1 MSEAP
6 VAHVDLDA
14 IRHNLARVRSRIGAG
29 TKILAAVK
37 ADGYG
42 HGLVPVSRA
51 LEAAGVAFFGVATPA
66 EAMALREAG
75 IRAGVLLLSPLR
87 DAATIARLVEA
98 DVSLTATDAASLD
111 AYARADAE
119 GRYLLHLKVDTGM
132 GRLGRPWRETAA
144 LAAAIDRRPDWVL
157 EGVWTHFA
165 ASDDADRTYTL
176 GQIEAYR
183 RALDALDADGLTP
196 PLRHAANSAAIVAY
210 PEAEFDMVRPGICL
224 YGYHSSDVVAAL
236 EPGLRPAMRLAA
248 PVTFVK
254 RVEAGTSVSYGN
266 LWRAPGATTVATV
279 RIGYADGYARSLSG
293 RAWVSVQGER
303 RPVVGRVCM
312 DQIMVDVGEID
323 VAPGD
328 EVTLWGPPGPDA
340 ESLAHA
346 IGTVSYELL
355 TGVGTRVE
363 RTYSG

>member
-1 MSEAP
+1 MSESP
-6 VAHVDLDA
+6 VAHVDLAA
-14 IRHNLARVRSRIGAG
+14 IRHNLARVRDRVAAD

-37 ADGYG
+37 ADAYG

-75 IRAGVLLLSPLR
+75 VQAGLLLLSPVR
-87 DAATIARLVEA
+87 DAATITRLVDA

-111 AYARADAE
+111 AYARADAP
-119 GRYLLHLKVDTGM
+119 GQRKLHLKVDTGM
-132 GRLGRPWRETAA
+132 GRLGRQWRDTTE
-144 LAAAIDRRPDWVL
+144 LARAIDRRPDWVL

-165 ASDDADRTYTL
+165 ASDDEDRSYTL

-183 RALDALDADGLTP
+183 NALEALDAAGLTP

-210 PEAEFDMVRPGICL
+210 PEAAFDMVRPGICL

-254 RVEAGTSVSYGN
+254 RVTAGTSVSYGN
-266 LWRAPGATTVATV
+266 LWRAPQATTVATV

-293 RAWVSVQGER
+293 KAWVSVQGER

-312 DQIMVDVGEID
+312 DQIMVDVGD
-323 VAPGD
+323 LGVAPGD

-340 ESLAHA
+340 ESLARA

-355 TGVGTRVE
+355 TGVGARVE
-363 RTYSG
+363 RAYTG

>member
-14 IRHNLARVRSRIGAG
+14 IRHNLARVRARIAEGA
-29 TKILAAVK
+29 KVLAAVK
-37 ADGYG
+37 ADAYG
-42 HGLVPVSRA
+42 HGLAPVSRA

-75 IRAGVLLLSPLR
+75 VRAGVLLLSPVR
-87 DAATIARLVEA
+87 EPATIARLVEA

-111 AYARADAE
+111 AYARADAP
-119 GRYLLHLKVDTGM
+119 GQHRLHLKVDTGM
-132 GRLGRPWRETAA
+132 GRLGRPWRDAA
-144 LAAAIDRRPDWVL
+144 ELAKAIDRRPNWLL

-165 ASDDADRTYTL
+165 ASDDEDRSYTL
-176 GQIEAYR
+176 GQIAAYR
-183 RALDALDADGLTP
+183 NALEALEAAGLTP
-196 PLRHAANSAAIVAY
+196 ALRHAANSAAIVAY

-236 EPGLRPAMRLAA
+236 EPDLRPAMRLAA

-254 RVEAGTSVSYGN
+254 RVAAGTSVSYGN
-266 LWRAPGATTVATV
+266 LWRAPQATTVATV
-279 RIGYADGYARSLSG
+279 RIGYADGYPRPLSG
-293 RAWVSVQGER
+293 NAWVSILGER

-312 DQIMVDVGEID
+312 DQIMVDVGDLD

-340 ESLAHA
+340 ERLARA

-363 RTYSG
+363 RAYTG